1 MKKIFRDQI
10 WAKIGQNRSQKCF
23 LSSRGKIRE
32 KKIGQK
38 QARI

>member
-23 LSSRGKIRE
+23 LSFSQVWFISFP
-32 KKIGQK
+32 QNCM
-38 QARI
+38 Q